1 MKMQAA
7 AYRPINGVHAVRC
20 NQLRNFFTVATEK
33 GVKVFSADPLS
44 LKVDLKKKQVG
55 SCKVAELYYDTVLIA
70 LVGGGSDQKYDEKS
84 VVLYNME
91 TDKVMMD
98 ATFDS
103 CVLAVRFTRERMIV
117 VLPEKIFVFEF
128 GTFKELQELK
138 TGYNHNGL
146 CEVAN
151 SGMMVFPA
159 LRKGH
164 VQVVD
169 LKQLKAGSTISPI
182 IINAHE
188 GEIACLGISNSGSI
202 IATAS
207 QKGTLVRIFNVA
219 TKKKELELR
228 RGCDSAIVY
237 SISFSPCDQFL
248 SACSDKGTVHVFGI
262 RDSSSSLNKT
272 SVLNQVGTLLP
283 SNLGK
288 PFEGQKSF
296 AQFAIPEEC
305 PSVLLYLNNQM
316 IVAICLDGTFQ
327 KFLVIPQGQC
337 KLKLSTNTLDIGDDF
352 DFD

>member
-1 MKMQAA
+1 MQAA
-7 AYRPINGVHAVRC
+7 TAYKPINGVHSVRC
-20 NQLRNFFTVATEK
+20 NQLKNFFAVATEK
-33 GVKVFSADPLS
+33 GVKVFSVDPLS
-44 LKVDLKKKQVG
+44 LKMDLKKKQVG
-55 SCKVAELYYDTVLIA
+55 SCKVAEIYYETVLIA
-70 LVGGGSDQKYDEKS
+70 LVGGGTAQKFDEKT

-91 TDKVMMD
+91 TNKVMAD
-98 ATFDS
+98 ITFDS
-103 CVLAVRFTRERMIV
+103 CVLAVRFTRERLIV

-128 GTFKELQELK
+128 GTFKQLQEIK

-151 SGMMVFPA
+151 NGMMVFPA
-159 LRKGH
+159 PSKGH

-169 LKQLKAGSTISPI
+169 LNQLKDGMTTSPV

-188 GEIACLGISNSGSI
+188 GEIACLGISNGGNY

-207 QKGTLVRIFNVA
+207 QKGTLLRIFNVA
-219 TKKKELELR
+219 TKRKELELR

-237 SISFSPCDQFL
+237 SISFSPCDQYL
-248 SACSDKGTVHVFGI
+248 SACSDKGTVHVFGF
-262 RDSSSSLNKT
+262 RDSSLNKT

-288 PFEGQKSF
+288 PFEGRKSF
-296 AQFAIPEEC
+296 AQFSIPEEC
-305 PSVLLYLNNQM
+305 PSVLVYLDNQM

-327 KFLVIPQGQC
+327 KFLVTPQGQC
-337 KLKLSTNTLDIGDDF
+337 KQKLSTNTLDIGDDF